1 MGVGVPPSR
10 IIDGG
15 IIADYT
21 ETSIKAAEGRMEYK
35 RNQIE
40 EAIFR
45 TFGAREERRN
55 ELRFRIKRLLVTD
68 RRLGRNVK
76 STQEED
82 RHYAFFGQ
90 DPPGS
95 GTEVMFSAYEAFA
108 LLAAVILLEHGLP
121 QARVVRAMR
130 LVRRQFE
137 TAHAAILKKD
147 PTTLFDQNAIFA
159 NAKPGTIVVNNTD
172 PVFLVF
178 IRVTRSLVD
187 EEYSGTAVAV
197 CRGLVELQSFI
208 KRHSVPGMGTTF
220 FEFVSLMHA
229 LAAHLSQTL
238 PAKRG
243 RGAV

>member
-1 MGVGVPPSR
+1 
-10 IIDGG
+10 
-15 IIADYT
+15 
-21 ETSIKAAEGRMEYK
+21 MEYK

-55 ELRFRIKRLLVTD
+55 ELKFRIKRLLVTD

-76 STQEED
+76 SAQEED
-82 RHYAFFGQ
+82 QHYAFFGRE
-90 DPPGS
+90 PPGS
-95 GTEVMFSAYEAFA
+95 GIEIMFSAYEAFA

-121 QARVVRAMR
+121 QASVVRVMR

-137 TAHAAILKKD
+137 AAHAAILKKD
-147 PTTLFDQNAIFA
+147 PSRLFDQEAILA
-159 NAKPGTIVVNNTD
+159 QARPGLLATNNTD
-172 PVFLVF
+172 PVFLIIVRLTASS
-178 IRVTRSLVD
+178 IDVQNG
-187 EEYSGTAVAV
+187 GTAVAV
-197 CRGLVELQSFI
+197 CRGPAELQAFI
-208 KRHSVPGMGTTF
+208 KRHSVPGTGATF

-238 PAKRG
+238 PVKRG

>member
-1 MGVGVPPSR
+1 
-10 IIDGG
+10 
-15 IIADYT
+15 
-21 ETSIKAAEGRMEYK
+21 MEYK

-55 ELRFRIKRLLVTD
+55 ELKFRIKRLLVTD

-76 STQEED
+76 SAREED

-90 DPPGS
+90 EPPGS
-95 GTEVMFSAYEAFA
+95 GTEIMFSAYEAFA
-108 LLAAVILLEHGLP
+108 LLAGVILLEHGLP
-121 QARVVRAMR
+121 QARVVRVMR
-130 LVRRQFE
+130 LVRRQLE
-137 TAHAAILKKD
+137 SAHSDILKKD
-147 PTTLFDQNAIFA
+147 PATLFDKDAILA
-159 NAKPGTIVVNNTD
+159 NAREGMIHVNNTD

-178 IRVTRSLVD
+178 VRVTASSVED
-187 EEYSGTAVAV
+187 GGTAVAAV
-197 CRGLVELQSFI
+197 CRGRAKLQSFI
-208 KRHSVPGMGTTF
+208 KQHSVPGTGATF

-238 PAKRG
+238 PVKRG